1 MSQLRFQGVSHDL
14 QYVFTNKGVTRIS
27 DQLNDLNGRN
37 YLPYTYGNL
46 NVAVDIMRENSNFK
60 YKTGQIDLVEY
71 SSESRKFLHQL
82 TEIFQPDNTISILKE
97 WEENFGSKLLLINES
112 VDKLIIESR
121 ITESWNQ
128 IKEKAK
134 NILSEKFNVS
144 KFPQYVDF
152 DNYLKPVY

>member
-71 SSESRKFLHQL
+71 SSESRKFLYQL
-82 TEIFQPDNTISILKE
+82 TEIFQPDNTISILKD
-97 WEENFGSKLLLINES
+97 GK
-112 VDKLIIESR
+112 K
-121 ITESWNQ
+121 
-128 IKEKAK
+128 
-134 NILSEKFNVS
+134 ILGLN
-144 KFPQYVDF
+144 
-152 DNYLKPVY
+152 